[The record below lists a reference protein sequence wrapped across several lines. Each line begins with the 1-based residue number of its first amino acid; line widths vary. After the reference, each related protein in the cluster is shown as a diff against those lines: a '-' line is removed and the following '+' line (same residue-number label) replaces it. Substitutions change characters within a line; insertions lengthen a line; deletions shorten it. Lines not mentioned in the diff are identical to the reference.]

1 MKGSKSPWAPW
12 LGCFLILLALSL
24 GIPMVRIR
32 GSSSGPGYGMNVA
45 STQGIQQTAQMGFEW
60 VRIYFPEQ
68 VDEARRRGLKVLLLL
83 GWEAALT
90 DVQAWGDYVESIVR
104 RYRGRVDAYQIANE
118 PNLAKMWHKPKHAD
132 PAEYVAYLR
141 EAYLRAKAADPNCVI
156 VSAGLAV
163 NGGMGDLAMDDVQ
176 FLRGMYAAG
185 AGAYFDALG
194 SHPYGFAYA
203 PEDNASNPIH
213 CFRRVEEHRAVMV
226 QHGDGAKPIWL
237 TEFGWIIKPP
247 DRCYDYDGWAGRWW
261 QAVSAQTQA
270 QYLVR
275 AYRFARMNWPWMG
288 VMFVWNMD
296 YNLVPWNAYCDQ
308 KGWFAILNHDGNPR
322 PAYVEL
328 ARMVQGEPTPTAT
341 RTATATPT
349 VPTPSPTSTSMP
361 GSGAIAG
368 QMLLQ
373 GRSDHH
379 GALMSVGSLT
389 AVTSQSG
396 EFRIDGVPTGT
407 RQLRAEMAGYLPQV
421 HTLEVWAGRTTT
433 LLDLQLRAG
442 DINKDDTVDLF
453 DLVAVSS
460 RYGLQGP
467 AYIEDLNAD
476 GEINLYD
483 LVLVSANYGASFH
496 EAL

>member
-1 MKGSKSPWAPW
+1 
-12 LGCFLILLALSL
+12 
-24 GIPMVRIR
+24 
-32 GSSSGPGYGMNVA
+32 MNVA
-45 STQGIQQTAQMGFEW
+45 STQGLQHTAQLGFEW

-68 VDEARRRGLKVLLLL
+68 VDEARRHGLKVLLLL

-118 PNLAKMWHKPKHAD
+118 PNLARMWHKPKHAD
-132 PAEYVAYLR
+132 PAEYVAFLR
-141 EAYLRAKAADPNCVI
+141 EAYLRAKAADPNCII

-185 AGAYFDALG
+185 ARAYFDVLG

-203 PEDNASNPIH
+203 PEDNTSNPIH

-226 QHGDGAKPIWL
+226 QHGDGVKPIWL

-247 DRCYDYDGWAGRWW
+247 AWCYEYDGWDGRWW

-296 YNLVPWNAYCDQ
+296 YNLVPWNEYCDQ

-328 ARMVQGEPTPTAT
+328 ARMVQGDPTPTAT
-341 RTATATPT
+341 RTATATP
-349 VPTPSPTSTSMP
+349 SPTSTSMP
-361 GSGAIAG
+361 GSGIVAG
-368 QMLLQ
+368 RVRLQ

-379 GALMSVGSLT
+379 GALMSVGGHAT
-389 AVTSQSG
+389 VTDQSG
-396 EFRIDGVPTGT
+396 DFRIERVPTGT
-407 RQLRAEMAGYLPQV
+407 HELRTEMVGYLRQV
-421 HTLEVWAGRTTT
+421 HTLEIAAGRTVT
-433 LLDLQLRAG
+433 LPDMQLRAG
-442 DINKDDTVDLF
+442 DINHDDTVDLF

-467 AYIEDLNAD
+467 AYAEDLNAD
-476 GEINLYD
+476 GEVNLYD

-496 EAL
+496 DAL